1 MTLDLGDEAVPDHAV
16 AITVPA
22 NTSFVAGDAVKW
34 DATNDR
40 VQETSANDDD
50 IFGIAAEDSP
60 GTAGDPASVFIQGLV
75 VANAGGNVVQGD
87 VLLAGS
93 STNGRL
99 IQNSDS
105 TGKVVDVDGTTDQ
118 GVFAPVNPE
127 AVTDSGGSWPLATG
141 NSLGTNE
148 AVVRLY

>member
-1 MTLDLGDEAVPDHAV
+1 MTLDLGDEAFPDNAV
-16 AITVPA
+16 SITVPA

-40 VQETSANDDD
+40 VEETSANDDD

-60 GTAGDPASVFIQGLV
+60 STAGDPAAVWVQGFV
-75 VANAGGNVVQGD
+75 VANAGGSVVQGD
-87 VLLAGS
+87 VLIADS

-105 TGKVVDVDGTTDQ
+105 TGKVTDVDGTTDQ
-118 GVFAPVNPE
+118 GIFAPVNPE
-127 AVTDSGGSWPLATG
+127 ALTDSGGSFPLATG
-141 NSLGTNE
+141 NSLGSNE